1 MTTAES
7 STDVLPGLTNER
19 HPDIFNLKARPKIT
33 EKKPGQLPDHMI
45 KQFFEDVNI
54 IFHFEMNFR
63 RILKTNKILRNA
75 CNIVIYIYYWMH
87 DFFLLETI
95 FTRKPNYINEF
106 EMFWR

>member
-33 EKKPGQLPDHMI
+33 EKKPGQLPEHMI

-54 IFHFEMNFR
+54 
-63 RILKTNKILRNA
+63 
-75 CNIVIYIYYWMH
+75 
-87 DFFLLETI
+87 
-95 FTRKPNYINEF
+95 
-106 EMFWR
+106 